1 MQNAKNPVTQ
11 ANNKIIRAPSEFRD
25 QLFNQ
30 LHYIDTSAKAFDD
43 GNHHEAARLATTIRV
58 LLHDAGTR
66 GSSLLKL
73 LQIKDTLRFVDTG
86 LYRDRLDAALAN
98 RYNKGNLVVVGIRRG
113 EAGLVEER
121 STGGGAYGWF
131 APLRE
136 KRFHP
141 DSPHADA
148 LLAPQPF
155 DFWWTTPLVEASDG
169 KLFSRKELVTI
180 MANQDGGAHVDPSL
194 DQDYHALCTDHLG
207 VQKKDTMPGDE
218 PIDISA
224 AGPFPDS
231 LNLRNNVARAS
242 VRQIAYELALTL
254 HRHLETHPS
263 ETGDPLNIKMYEP
276 KDNNKVH
283 STGFHPILMG
293 ELIDENTPSNES
305 NEIIEAP
312 ASVISPNGAQAISK
326 YSTNK
331 IPAIDFTIARKS
343 LSGTYFQSKEK
354 NGK

>member
-1 MQNAKNPVTQ
+1 MQNEKNPVTQ
-11 ANNKIIRAPSEFRD
+11 ANSKIIRAPSEFRE

-30 LHYIDTSAKAFDD
+30 LYYIDTSAKAFDD

-58 LLHDAGTR
+58 LLHEPKNN

-73 LQIKDTLRFVDTG
+73 LKIKDTLRFVDTG
-86 LYRDRLDAALAN
+86 LYRDRLDAALAK
-98 RYNKGNLVVVGIRRG
+98 RYNKDNLVVAGIRRG

-121 STGGGAYGWF
+121 SAGGGTYGWF

-148 LLAPQPF
+148 LLTPQPF

-169 KLFSRKELVTI
+169 RLFSREELVRI
-180 MANQDGGAHVDPSL
+180 MADQDGGAHVDPSL
-194 DQDYHALCTDHLG
+194 NRDYHALCTDHLG

-224 AGPFPDS
+224 AGPLPDS

-263 ETGDPLNIKMYEP
+263 EAGDPISIKMYEP
-276 KDNNKVH
+276 MENNKVH
-283 STGFHPILMG
+283 STGFHAILMG
-293 ELIDENTPSNES
+293 EPIDETTPSNERH
-305 NEIIEAP
+305 EIIEAP
-312 ASVISPNGAQAISK
+312 ASATNPNRAKSLSK

-331 IPAIDFTIARKS
+331 IPAIDFTIARKN
-343 LSGTYFQSKEK
+343 LSGKYFQSKEK
-354 NGK
+354 NRK